1 MIVCN
6 RRMIYYDINFV
17 EDRYYLKPYEMFD
30 AIDFYP
36 EIEDAYVE
44 NIGNWYDNGIFKRIT
59 I

>member
-6 RRMIYYDINFV
+6 RRIIYYDIDFV
-17 EDRYYLKPYEMFD
+17 EDRYYLKPYEMLD

-44 NIGNWYDNGIFKRIT
+44 NIGH
-59 I
+59 